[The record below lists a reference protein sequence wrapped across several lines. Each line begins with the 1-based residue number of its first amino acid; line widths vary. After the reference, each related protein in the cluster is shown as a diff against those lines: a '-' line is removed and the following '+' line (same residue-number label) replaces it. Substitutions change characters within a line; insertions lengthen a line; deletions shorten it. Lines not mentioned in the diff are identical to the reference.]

1 MKTRTGALMVLT
13 LVVAVIMTACSSG
26 GGGGAPATSAPVIA
40 QGVMQKGSVIV
51 NGVTFD
57 DTAAKIAADDSA
69 NLPTTFLQ
77 DGMVVKVKGKRN
89 DDGLTGTADQVEVE
103 NEVRGAITLK
113 GADTITVNGQTV
125 LIDGAT
131 VFANGT
137 PTNDFAGL
145 AVGNNVEVHG
155 QRDAT
160 GVIHAT
166 RVEELAAGAV
176 VDEVRGA
183 ISGLSGTGFTIG
195 GLTITTNASTTIVP
209 AVTLANG
216 MVVEVHLSG
225 STATRVEIEDLEDG
239 EFEHVEGVEFEV
251 EGLISGFTT
260 SSNTFTVGSESVTI
274 SSSTRFEGGIKG
286 DLVND
291 VKVEAEGHSRSG
303 GALLAEKITF
313 KENIRI
319 EAVASSSGSANALG
333 LTVKTTSLTRFEGGL
348 TTAATITA
356 GDGLR
361 IRGFLNRDGSITATR
376 VIKQNPD
383 SNGRSILQGPALQV
397 NATAKSMQ
405 IAGITITVA
414 TGTPSFNDDSTD
426 SVDDNVPFASLDQF
440 FAAIG
445 SKTMI
450 VKAKGTFASGT
461 LTATEIEIE

>member
-1 MKTRTGALMVLT
+1 
-13 LVVAVIMTACSSG
+13 
-26 GGGGAPATSAPVIA
+26 
-40 QGVMQKGSVIV
+40 MQKGSVIV

-145 AVGNNVEVHG
+145 TLGNNVEVHG
-155 QRDAT
+155 QRDVL

-166 RVEELAAGAV
+166 RVEEFGAGVQV
-176 VDEVRGA
+176 VDEVRGP
-183 ISGLSGTGFTIG
+183 IDSISGTGFSIS
-195 GLTITTNASTTIVP
+195 GLTATTNGSTVIVP
-209 AVTLANG
+209 AGTALQIG

-225 STATRVEIEDLEDG
+225 TTATRVEIEDLEDDEFRHG
-239 EFEHVEGVEFEV
+239 EGIEFEV

-260 SSNTFTVGSESVTI
+260 GSNTFKVGSESVTI
-274 SSSTRFEGGIKG
+274 GSSTRFEGGIKG

-319 EAVASSSGSANALG
+319 EAVAGGTGSANVLG
-333 LTVKTTSLTRFEGGL
+333 LTVKTTSLTRFEGL
-348 TTAATITA
+348 ANEAAITT
-356 GDGLR
+356 GNGLR

-376 VIKQNPD
+376 VILQNPD
-383 SNGRSILQGPALQV
+383 SNGRSILQGPALDV
-397 NATAKSMQ
+397 NTGQKTLK
-405 IAGITITVA
+405 IAGITITMA
-414 TGTPSFNDDSTD
+414 TGAQSFNDDSSD
-426 SVDDNVPFASLDQF
+426 SVDDNVLFASLDQF
-440 FAAIG
+440 FSAI
-445 SKTMI
+445 SSNRMI
-450 VKAKGTFASGT
+450 VKAKGTFTAGSPAGS
-461 LTATEIEIE
+461 LAATEIEIE